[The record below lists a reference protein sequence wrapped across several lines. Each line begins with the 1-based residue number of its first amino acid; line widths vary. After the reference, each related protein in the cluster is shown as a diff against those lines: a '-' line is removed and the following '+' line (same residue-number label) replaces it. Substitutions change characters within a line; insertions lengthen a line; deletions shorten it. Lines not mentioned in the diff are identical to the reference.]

1 MNDLKSFAMMLL
13 RQNPNI
19 MNNPQAQHMV
29 SIIQN
34 GDSTQGQQIA
44 EQASLINALNLAQSQ
59 ANQNQY
65 LISQLRPCPQPCYP
79 VQNPYASANWG
90 NNCGCGNACGC
101 GC

>member
-34 GDSTQGQQIA
+34 GDSAQGQQVA
-44 EQASLINALNLAQSQ
+44 ENLCKTYGISKEDAIQQAKQFFGM
-59 ANQNQY
+59 
-65 LISQLRPCPQPCYP
+65 R
-79 VQNPYASANWG
+79 
-90 NNCGCGNACGC
+90 
-101 GC
+101 

>member
-1 MNDLKSFAMMLL
+1 MINDNNNY
-13 RQNPNI
+13 RQLHDEI
-19 MNNPQAQHMV
+19 V
-29 SIIQN
+29 SIQMQAK
-34 GDSTQGQQIA
+34 DEKIA

-79 VQNPYASANWG
+79 VQNPYTSTNWG